1 MDHKHSKIKQYYK
14 EGRALRTETTINDT
28 GDFGIGRRLCNLPA
42 LAQVGY
48 TANRPLLDVERL
60 TADPAIG
67 QTAFTA
73 VATPV
78 ALGSQ
83 RASALPLHSA
93 RTQALLAALVV
104 FPTPS
109 ARVPQRRPP
118 RPPGTPLLGLD
129 PSLMTQGRMTY
140 ELRRLRLHGLI
151 ARIPGSHRYQV
162 TDHGLRIAVYL
173 TRVHNRL
180 VRPGLSQIL
189 DDAAVPRPLRR
200 QLNRLTSTIGDI
212 ARNTA

>member
-1 MDHKHSKIKQYYK
+1 
-14 EGRALRTETTINDT
+14 
-28 GDFGIGRRLCNLPA
+28 
-42 LAQVGY
+42 
-48 TANRPLLDVERL
+48 
-60 TADPAIG
+60 
-67 QTAFTA
+67 
-73 VATPV
+73 
-78 ALGSQ
+78 
-83 RASALPLHSA
+83 
-93 RTQALLAALVV
+93 
-104 FPTPS
+104 
-109 ARVPQRRPP
+109 
-118 RPPGTPLLGLD
+118 
-129 PSLMTQGRMTY
+129 MTY